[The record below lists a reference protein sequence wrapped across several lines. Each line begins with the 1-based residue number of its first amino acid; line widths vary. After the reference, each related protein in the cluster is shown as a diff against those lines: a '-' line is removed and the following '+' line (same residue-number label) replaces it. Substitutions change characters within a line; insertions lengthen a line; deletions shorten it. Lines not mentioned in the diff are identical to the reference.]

1 MGSDML
7 KESFLET
14 LRKSIV
20 NWFHNSTSFSDD
32 QKHIRTHGS
41 RLYGFMAS
49 PKSKGDAADGR

>member
-7 KESFLET
+7 KESFPET
-14 LRKSIV
+14 LRKSTM
-20 NWFHNSTSFSDD
+20 NRFHNSTSFSDD

-49 PKSKGDAADGR
+49 PKSKGDATDGL